1 MALYLS
7 EMAALGVVGFDP
19 LGAIIMLTFIAG
31 GARFGHTLTF
41 TAVNWI
47 MIVVLGVAAGSALDA
62 VHGPLRHWLESVP
75 RWAWVTVETASAVG
89 LLVWAIVRVRTG
101 LGPDKQGG
109 ARSAPLWM
117 LVAIA
122 VGLAVAA
129 FADPG
134 YSGAVLAGSGHP
146 ASWRVVG
153 LTLWYLIAMSPL
165 VLVCIADG
173 LGATARVSAWLHRWL
188 SRSRRPVWIITTALI
203 VVVAV
208 LLAIDA
214 LLLAA
219 TGKFL
224 P

>member
-62 VHGPLRHWLESVP
+62 VLGPLRHWLESVP

-101 LGPDKQGG
+101 LGPDKQGQTLFRHG
-109 ARSAPLWM
+109 QRFQGHL
-117 LVAIA
+117 
-122 VGLAVAA
+122 
-129 FADPG
+129 PG
-134 YSGAVLAGSGHP
+134 RAEDGEAG
-146 ASWRVVG
+146 
-153 LTLWYLIAMSPL
+153 
-165 VLVCIADG
+165 
-173 LGATARVSAWLHRWL
+173 
-188 SRSRRPVWIITTALI
+188 
-203 VVVAV
+203 
-208 LLAIDA
+208 
-214 LLLAA
+214 
-219 TGKFL
+219 
-224 P
+224 

>member
-31 GARFGHTLTF
+31 GARFGHRLTF

-62 VHGPLRHWLESVP
+62 VLGPLRHWLQSVP

-146 ASWRVVG
+146 ASWRSGGPDAVVSDRDVPAG
-153 LTLWYLIAMSPL
+153 P
-165 VLVCIADG
+165 G
-173 LGATARVSAWLHRWL
+173 LHR
-188 SRSRRPVWIITTALI
+188 RRTRRDREGQRL
-203 VVVAV
+203 VASLV
-208 LLAIDA
+208 EQIA
-214 LLLAA
+214 
-219 TGKFL
+219 
-224 P
+224 

>member
-1 MALYLS
+1 M
-7 EMAALGVVGFDP
+7 
-19 LGAIIMLTFIAG
+19 
-31 GARFGHTLTF
+31 
-41 TAVNWI
+41 
-47 MIVVLGVAAGSALDA
+47 
-62 VHGPLRHWLESVP
+62 
-75 RWAWVTVETASAVG
+75 
-89 LLVWAIVRVRTG
+89 
-101 LGPDKQGG
+101 
-109 ARSAPLWM
+109 
-117 LVAIA
+117 
-122 VGLAVAA
+122 
-129 FADPG
+129 
-134 YSGAVLAGSGHP
+134 
-146 ASWRVVG
+146 VG